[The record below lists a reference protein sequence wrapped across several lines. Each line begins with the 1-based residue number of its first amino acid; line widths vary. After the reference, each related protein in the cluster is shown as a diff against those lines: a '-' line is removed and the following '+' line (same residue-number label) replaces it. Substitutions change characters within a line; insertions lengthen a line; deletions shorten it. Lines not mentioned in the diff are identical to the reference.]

1 MLHQKKHC
9 RATIQTTPK
18 LLSPYAVPLISCLE
32 QHMPNKAVKEERET
46 TAVQEHHLVMCLAT
60 GHLGYAIETTS
71 DNSRGTP
78 VSSPGLL
85 RWRRGQSVHIS
96 PRKAM
101 TVCPLIKEKK
111 TAQKKGGICPNHW
124 DLEPA

>member
-1 MLHQKKHC
+1 
-9 RATIQTTPK
+9 
-18 LLSPYAVPLISCLE
+18 
-32 QHMPNKAVKEERET
+32 MPNKAVKEERET

-60 GHLGYAIETTS
+60 GHLGYAIKTTS

-111 TAQKKGGICPNHW
+111 NCSKERW
-124 DLEPA
+124 DMSKSLGFGAGLGREIPVPGSPSSS